1 GVLRHHLKSLA
12 AFLVGLALTS
22 GSLALL
28 HRAAPG
34 AAPGAELL
42 TLVLAGLAATLLRFL
57 LLRAWVFP
65 GPLPP
70 SRRPTVPPRAWPP
83 APGRRARPS
92 PSSPPPPSRP
102 PPPLRRSSRRA
113 PGTPARPPAPPRTG
127 APGTRGTRGC
137 ADWPRSTA
145 RCSP

>member
-1 GVLRHHLKSLA
+1 KSLA

-57 LLRAWVFP
+57 LPRAC
-65 GPLPP
+65 PLPVP
-70 SRRPTVPPRAWPP
+70 RPPPPRPTGTPPPPPPPPPRP
-83 APGRRARPS
+83 ARP
-92 PSSPPPPSRP
+92 PPPPPPPPSRP

-113 PGTPARPPAPPRTG
+113 PRTPARPPAPPRTG
-127 APGTRGTRGC
+127 PPGTRGTRGC

-145 RCSP
+145 RCSPRTAR